1 MRLNE
6 ENRDVVVIGSSF
18 LVHLILLLCLS
29 FWFVPIVEQ
38 KSQITIISSPTEE
51 EVLENKSIEDISEF
65 SELETRIEDEAK
77 SDPIPEEN
85 DSPVVLL
92 DDFSVPAPAEDN
104 LINAEDALAAVAPE
118 KGSSGEGVSSVGG
131 VVDRLTAEIVSSA
144 VQKETLVV
152 WLFDASLSLN
162 AQRTQIAD
170 RLEKILSEL
179 NSDKELNPIHHVVCG
194 FGSKLNY
201 FIKEPS
207 NDNNKI
213 VHEMKNIPLDES
225 GIENIFS
232 SVEALSKEYKSQNGK
247 RTLIV
252 AFTDEVG
259 DDRDICDRAVV
270 AATKNGVT
278 VHVVGVPSPFGL
290 AKTELKFVDPDEKY
304 DQSERWVEVE
314 QGPETLFKM
323 TLNINSLPI
332 DSEPMDSGYGPY
344 ALSRLCAST
353 GGVYFALHP
362 NRHEGKVER
371 RSILPMSSD
380 IRHFFGSETMK
391 KYVPDYRAV
400 KVQVAEIDKNP
411 TKLSLVKACS
421 LKNLDLQRE
430 FKTIFD
436 APDQGRFAEELGEG
450 QKTAA
455 SLLVRIEP
463 IAKILADG
471 EKGVSNLTDSRWKAS
486 YLLAMGRI
494 LAIKTRL
501 ESYNH
506 VLAEA
511 KSGLNPKNKDT
522 NRWTLVPAGEIKNSS
537 LKKQAEQAKM
547 YLKKVVD
554 EFPGTPWALVA
565 KEELRVPLSYGW
577 SESRFEPVVMKGGN
591 NNPLPTSREDDKI
604 KMLKPK
610 PQRKVDKI

>member
-18 LVHLILLLCLS
+18 LVHLILLLCLA

-51 EVLENKSIEDISEF
+51 EVLEKESIEDISEF
-65 SELETRIEDEAK
+65 SELETRIEDLAK

-85 DSPVVLL
+85 DSPVVVL
-92 DDFSVPAPAEDN
+92 DDLSVPAQQQDI
-104 LINAEDALAAVAPE
+104 LINEKDALAAVAPE
-118 KGSSGEGVSSVGG
+118 KGSGEGVSSVGG

-162 AQRTQIAD
+162 AQRTQIAE

-179 NSDKELNPIHHVVCG
+179 NSDEELKPIHHVVCG

-201 FIKEPS
+201 FIKEPT
-207 NDNNKI
+207 NDKAKI

-232 SVEALSKEYKSQNGK
+232 SVETLSKEYKSQNGK

-270 AATKNGVT
+270 AATKNGVV

-332 DSEPMDSGYGPY
+332 DSEPMDSGFGPY

-362 NRHEGKVER
+362 NRHDGKVER

-380 IRHFFGSETMK
+380 IRHFFGGETMK

-400 KVQVAEIDKNP
+400 KIQAAEIENNP
-411 TKLSLVKACS
+411 AKLSLVKACS

-450 QKTAA
+450 QKAA
-455 SLLVRIEP
+455 VSLLVRIEP
-463 IAKILADG
+463 IIKILSDG
-471 EKGVSNLTDSRWKAS
+471 EKGFSNLTDSRWKAS
-486 YLLAMGRI
+486 YLLAMGRT

-511 KSGLNPKNKDT
+511 KSGLKPKNKDT

-537 LKKQAEQAKM
+537 LKKQAERAEM

-591 NNPLPTSREDDKI
+591 NNPLPTAREDDKI